1 VFSSASELAT
11 KLRAARYIIDPV
23 TLSVVYLAARMH
35 KPLLIE
41 GPPGCGKTE
50 LAYAVAEAGN
60 AAVERLQCYVGITE
74 DKAIGKFDE
83 ALQRLFLETQGDDLE
98 KDWGEIRRRLH
109 TLDFF
114 AEGPL
119 LRALRYEERPC
130 VLLIDELDK
139 VDQEFE
145 AQAFKRSCA
154 CFGLGR
160 YLYYF
165 TGTWVDLDDRKRPKS
180 VPQLAGWATPAGW
193 QEGLRPSCASGQKPC
208 ERPTAGNG
216 GNSQH
221 SGHSEGANGDVLRE
235 IERME
240 GVVGKRMYRGLL
252 KSVAR
257 VWNPKEIQDPAM
269 QEKVL
274 AHMQAAERGLRRA
287 EAAREKSGLAA
298 FAGVL
303 GSLKLSSLDQVDN
316 LKTLQNIVIALESET
331 VPSRESR

>member
-1 VFSSASELAT
+1 VFSSAGELAT

-23 TLSVVYLAARMH
+23 TLSVVYLAARME

-83 ALQRLFLETQGDDLE
+83 ALQKLFLETQGEDLE

-145 AQAFKRSCA
+145 ALLLEVLSAWQVTIPKLGTISATTVPFVVLSSNEERRLGDPLRRRCFYVRFEYPTVERETEILSVRSRSDNPQLRSQLAGLAHALRGWNMEKPPSIAEMLDLAQALEI
-154 CFGLGR
+154 LGMEEITHEQR
-160 YLYYF
+160 DMLLPLLAK
-165 TGTWVDLDDRKRPKS
+165 TESDRKR
-180 VPQLAGWATPAGW
+180 LMLRAGF
-193 QEGLRPSCASGQKPC
+193 EGLVADSKRYRDELSMSSEASRKGPSKAS
-208 ERPTAGNG
+208 A
-216 GNSQH
+216 S
-221 SGHSEGANGDVLRE
+221 
-235 IERME
+235 
-240 GVVGKRMYRGLL
+240 VG
-252 KSVAR
+252 
-257 VWNPKEIQDPAM
+257 
-269 QEKVL
+269 
-274 AHMQAAERGLRRA
+274 
-287 EAAREKSGLAA
+287 EAVE
-298 FAGVL
+298 
-303 GSLKLSSLDQVDN
+303 
-316 LKTLQNIVIALESET
+316 
-331 VPSRESR
+331 